1 MNASKGWLI
10 YGATGYT
17 GRLIVE
23 HAVSQGL
30 RPVLAGRNE
39 ARVRDL
45 ALVYGL
51 DYRVFGLD
59 DPNAVD
65 AGLQGIEMV
74 LNCAGPFVYTYR
86 AMAEACLR
94 MLVHYLDITGELAV
108 LEGLH
113 RMNDQAKRA
122 GIVLMPATGF
132 DVVPTD
138 CMAMHLAE
146 RCPDG
151 DRLLLAF
158 GNFGSRISHGTL
170 SSLLTRIGE
179 PGAERVGGEILSR
192 PVGRLLER
200 IDWGARSSWCI
211 SIPWGDLFTAGISTG
226 IPHIVTMTTA
236 TRRLHRILRLQFVFN
251 PLLRLRLVRRFLQ
264 AKVDHKVWGPTHHE
278 LHHGYAMVYGRI
290 TGPSGTTVEARLQLP
305 ESYRLTAL
313 TAVHIVQRIPELK
326 RRGTVGFLTPAQ
338 AFGPALITEI
348 PACRYLEESTEARP
362 AL

>member
-1 MNASKGWLI
+1 MSATGRWMI

-17 GRLIVE
+17 GRLVVD
-23 HAVSQGL
+23 HAVAVGL
-30 RPVLAGRNE
+30 RPVLAGRN
-39 ARVRDL
+39 AVKVREL
-45 ALVYGL
+45 AQAHGL
-51 DYRVFGLD
+51 DHRVFGLEE
-59 DPNAVD
+59 PQAVVE
-65 AGLQGIEMV
+65 GLEGMKTV
-74 LNCAGPFVYTYR
+74 LHCAGPFVHTYR
-86 AMAEACLR
+86 AMAEACL
-94 MLVHYLDITGELAV
+94 LSGVHYLDITGELAV

-113 RMNDQAKRA
+113 GMDDQAKKA

-170 SSLLTRIGE
+170 SSLLTRLGE
-179 PGAERVGGEILSR
+179 AGAERINGQIQPR

-200 IDWGARSSWCI
+200 IDWGKRSSWCI

-236 TRRLHRILRLQFVFN
+236 SRRLHRILKFQFIFN
-251 PLLRLRLVRRFLQ
+251 PLLRMPWFRRLLQ
-264 AKVDHKVWGPTHHE
+264 AKVDRSVWGPSTHE
-278 LHHGYAMVYGRI
+278 LEHGSAMVYGRI
-290 TGPSGTTVEARLQLP
+290 TNPSGAVVEARLQLP

-313 TAVHIVQRIPELK
+313 SAVHLVQRIHELPQ
-326 RRGTVGFLTPAQ
+326 GGLSGFLTPAQ
-338 AFGPALITEI
+338 AFGSKLITQI
-348 PACRYLEESTEARP
+348 PGCAYLEESTEASP